1 MSKHDAPS
9 ATLIAD
15 ALHARLEEQFTYRG
29 MCDASAAA
37 ALGEDLFVVANDE
50 RNALKIYRRGVA
62 DPVQVLDLSDFL
74 GTRKNKE
81 SDLEGAA
88 AIGERIYWISS
99 HGRNKKGEVQE
110 RRLRFFAT
118 EAGKGNG
125 QAKALLEP
133 VGKAYSG
140 LLDDMIGAEQLKHY
154 RLAQASGMTPEADG
168 AFNIEG
174 LAATPQG
181 TLLIGLRNPAPE
193 GKALLVHLLNPAQV
207 IEGQRGEFGAA
218 IELDL
223 GGLAI
228 RSMELVGLAYMIV
241 AGPPADHGEFA
252 LYRWSGKAED
262 APEQL
267 LHEDFEDV
275 RPEAL
280 FAIPGTRKVQ
290 ILSDDGGPH
299 VKEMA
304 EEEQTFRSMTVV
316 L

>member
-1 MSKHDAPS
+1 MSKHEAAS
-9 ATLIAD
+9 ATLIAG
-15 ALHARLEEQFTYRG
+15 ALQATLEQHFTYRG

-37 ALGEDLFVVANDE
+37 ALGDELFVVANDE
-50 RNALKIYRRGVA
+50 RNELKIYQRGVA
-62 DPVQVLDLSDFL
+62 DAVQVLDLSDFL
-74 GTRKNKE
+74 GTKKNKE

-88 AIGERIYWISS
+88 AIGQRIYWITS

-110 RRLRFFAT
+110 RRYRFFAT
-118 EAGKGNG
+118 GAGKGE
-125 QAKALLEP
+125 ALLEP
-133 VGKAYSG
+133 VGQAYGG
-140 LLDDMIGAEQLKHY
+140 LLDDMIAAAHLKKY
-154 RLAQASGMTPEADG
+154 PIAQAAGLMPESAG

-174 LAATPQG
+174 LAATPEG
-181 TLLIGLRNPAPE
+181 ALLIGMRNPAPQ
-193 GKALLVHLLNPAQV
+193 GKALVVPLLNPEKV
-207 IEGQRGEFGAA
+207 VEGERGEFGEA

-252 LYRWSGKAED
+252 LYRWSGKAGD

-267 LHEDFEDV
+267 VHEDFDDV

-304 EEEQTFRSMTVV
+304 EEEQTFRSITVV